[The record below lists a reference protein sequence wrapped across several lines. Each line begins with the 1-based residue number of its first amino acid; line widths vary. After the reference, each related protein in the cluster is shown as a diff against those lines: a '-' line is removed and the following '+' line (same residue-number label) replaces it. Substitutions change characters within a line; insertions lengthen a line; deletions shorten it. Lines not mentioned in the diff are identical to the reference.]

1 MPAIEYSRT
10 GESLGNKRQG
20 IQVAEKTERSE
31 RHDLCA
37 LRDIC
42 RSRLCQFT
50 NNDCLG
56 SRKGN

>member
-1 MPAIEYSRT
+1 MPAIEYSRSD
-10 GESLGNKRQG
+10 ESLGNKRQG
-20 IQVAEKTERSE
+20 IQAAETTGLSE

-37 LRDIC
+37 FRDIC

-50 NNDCLG
+50 NDDCPD